1 MIIALTG
8 ATGFVGQAVLDKAA
22 ALGWTVRALTRREQ
36 KPRDGVEWV
45 RGDLADK
52 DALTALATGADAVL
66 HVAGVV
72 NAPDAAGFHKGNV
85 QGTQEMVA
93 AAKRA
98 GCTRFVAVSS
108 LSAREPGLSLYG
120 MSKREGEQPV
130 RTSGLAWTIVRP
142 PAIYG
147 PRDKEIL
154 ELFKAAKWGFVPMPP
169 AGRASMIHVD
179 DLATLLLALC
189 RTTDE
194 RVLSQTFE
202 VDDAVPGGWSHA
214 DLGTAIGAAIGKPV
228 KVVQVPAK
236 LMQFAAKADGFLRG
250 KGAKLTPDRVA
261 YMVHPDWV
269 SRPSM
274 AVPHDIW
281 TPAIET
287 RQGLA
292 DTAQWYRQ
300 NKWL

>member
-22 ALGWTVRALTRREQ
+22 ALGWTVRALTRRQQPARE
-36 KPRDGVEWV
+36 GLEWV
-45 RGDLADK
+45 HGDLADK
-52 DALTALATGADAVL
+52 DALTTLATGADAVL

-85 QGTQEMVA
+85 QGSQEMVA

-179 DLATLLLALC
+179 DLASLLLALC
-189 RTTDE
+189 QSHDE
-194 RVLSQTFE
+194 RVVSQCFE
-202 VDDAVPGGWSHA
+202 VDDGRAGGWSHQE
-214 DLGTAIGAAIGKPV
+214 LGAAIGMAIGKAV

-236 LMQFAAKADGFLRG
+236 LMQWAAKGDLLLRG

-274 AVPHDIW
+274 AVPADIW
-281 TPAIET
+281 APAIET
-287 RQGLA
+287 EGGLA
-292 DTAQWYRQ
+292 QTAQWYRA